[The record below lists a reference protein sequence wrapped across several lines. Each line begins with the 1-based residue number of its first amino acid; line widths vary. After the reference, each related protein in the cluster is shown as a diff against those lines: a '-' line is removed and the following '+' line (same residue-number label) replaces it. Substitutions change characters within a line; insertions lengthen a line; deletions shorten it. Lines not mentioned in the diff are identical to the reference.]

1 MSQIQDNVPNISYVL
16 FLLYQPHHASV
27 GAQYDEY
34 AGYCPVDSLLP
45 VLIREPGRRQDKMFS
60 SISSYIRGQDDQ
72 GQGKESTASLPP
84 SREVNDWV
92 VVGEFKHRNDRT
104 KGGTNKEVPC
114 EQKPQTHSSESQS
127 YGKKHLQ
134 SMMFGEMTPV
144 DRVMNSRGLSRY
156 NMWEERNHQARQSPN
171 IKMAGINKNLKQC

>member
-1 MSQIQDNVPNISYVL
+1 
-16 FLLYQPHHASV
+16 
-27 GAQYDEY
+27 
-34 AGYCPVDSLLP
+34 
-45 VLIREPGRRQDKMFS
+45 MFS
-60 SISSYIRGQDDQ
+60 SISSYIWGQDDQ
-72 GQGKESTASLPP
+72 GQGKESTASLPS
-84 SREVNDWV
+84 SREVNDWI
-92 VVGEFKHRNDRT
+92 VVGDFKHKDDGA
-104 KGGTNKEVPC
+104 KGETNKGAPC
-114 EQKPQTHSSESQS
+114 GHRPQTHSSESQS